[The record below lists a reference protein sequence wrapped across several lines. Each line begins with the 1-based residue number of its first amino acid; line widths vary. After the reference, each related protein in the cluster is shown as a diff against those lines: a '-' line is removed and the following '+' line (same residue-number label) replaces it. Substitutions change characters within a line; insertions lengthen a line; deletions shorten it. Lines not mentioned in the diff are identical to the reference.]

1 MWHLPGP
8 SCNRMK
14 PVTIYTTRT
23 CGFCRMAK
31 ALLTRKGA
39 AFQEVDVTFD
49 DARRAEMI
57 AKAGGRTTVPQIWI
71 GERHV
76 GGCDD
81 LYELDYAG
89 ELDALLGA

>member
-1 MWHLPGP
+1 
-8 SCNRMK
+8 MK
-14 PVTIYTTRT
+14 PVTIYTTLT
-23 CGFCRMAK
+23 CGYCRMAK
-31 ALLTRKGA
+31 ALLARKGA

-49 DARRAEMI
+49 DALRAEMI

-76 GGCDD
+76 GGCDE

-89 ELDALLGA
+89 ELDALLAD